1 MRAAG
6 DEDRDATGTRVDR
19 SEHARLSSERLR
31 ARFAEYGFTGLDQ
44 LRCRERARVGGEVR
58 IMRIQPRSGVPAVEA
73 VISDGSGELTVI
85 FSGRRI
91 IPGIE
96 HGRCLAVEGVAYRDG
111 DRTVMLNPRYTL
123 LA

>member
-1 MRAAG
+1 MASRTAGTRAAG
-6 DEDRDATGTRVDR
+6 TRTAGT
-19 SEHARLSSERLR
+19 EHARLASERLC
-31 ARFAEYGFTGLDQ
+31 ARFAEYGFTALDE

-73 VISDGSGELTVI
+73 VISDGRGELTVI

-111 DRTVMLNPRYTL
+111 DRTVMLNPRYSL
-123 LA
+123 LG

>member
-1 MRAAG
+1 VASRTVSAH
-6 DEDRDATGTRVDR
+6 DRGT
-19 SEHARLSSERLR
+19 EHARLSSERLC
-31 ARFAEYGFTGLDQ
+31 ARFAEYGFTGLDA
-44 LRCRERARVGGEVR
+44 LRCRERARVGGEIR

-73 VISDGSGELTVI
+73 VISDGRGEMTVI